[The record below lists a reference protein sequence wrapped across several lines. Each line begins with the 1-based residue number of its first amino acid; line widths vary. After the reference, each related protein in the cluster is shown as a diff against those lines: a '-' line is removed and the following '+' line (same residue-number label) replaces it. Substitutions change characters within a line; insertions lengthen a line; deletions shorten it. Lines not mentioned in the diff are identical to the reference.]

1 MAAAL
6 PDEGKRV
13 FRTTSAESARNV
25 SETDSDNGN
34 VFDNVFGSIKTAVFG
49 SDAID
54 SAAQDKNRGDG
65 DVGAGHVG
73 RYISLANPDSV
84 SKMMCHVPSV
94 LVFGTL
100 GLLITL
106 AFTWTTGM
114 FIIIAI
120 LTLNQFLWGLQMGV
134 LTLIGRGRLR
144 KAVEENWTK
153 KWQDFLKKNP
163 NADEGMLH
171 IVVLPNY
178 KEDEEM
184 LGQTVD
190 NLAGANMAGK
200 YMVVVLGMEQR
211 EGPGAKEK
219 ADRLIARHKHR
230 FHDMFATYHPPDIP
244 GEIAGKS
251 SNTQWSFREVQRWY
265 GNFVSRNHEIEH
277 DISKVFL
284 TVADADSLHHQDYFT
299 NMALQGLKMSQG
311 ERSWTIWQPP
321 VLLSRNFEKVPGPVR
336 ISACATLCFEV
347 AGLVSSSFQ
356 DHCCFS
362 AYSITLAC
370 ANHPIVDG
378 WDADVIA
385 EDHHMYMK
393 CMMASYW
400 EEIFSSRK
408 VEKISRMQLKPVWLP
423 VTSYLVEDPSGDYW
437 ASCYARFQQARRHSQ
452 GVAEL
457 SYILLQWASVWME
470 TQGQMPL
477 RAHMQMAYLAGKYC
491 TVHVWNTVTA
501 LCYLAVT
508 MISSFTVLAGLID
521 GSLMARALAVY
532 NMDASEEDRE
542 MIFYQLCTFPLFL
555 TSGFFM
561 ITGCYLIFR
570 DSLEGRYCPLHL
582 MTHIDESK
590 VNKDFQPFTFKEKI
604 SFGVKLI
611 FELMTLTIPGL
622 VFYGC
627 IPLMMAAISLS
638 TVGHKFDYIVAAKPE
653 GANGSRSSETEKPVT
668 GKKLY
673 DYKPVERNDL
683 EAGMDDIELEDG
695 VSSTAAPSSKRN
707 SLGSVGTVSVPVSS
721 IGNPR
726 GESVPVVAGGSSEAQ
741 V

>member
-1 MAAAL
+1 M
-6 PDEGKRV
+6 
-13 FRTTSAESARNV
+13 

-34 VFDNVFGSIKTAVFG
+34 VFDDVFGKLKSTLFG
-49 SDAID
+49 DSLLDSDAL
-54 SAAQDKNRGDG
+54 ALENGAGGVVGKNRGDG

-73 RYISLANPDSV
+73 RYISLANPDNV

-94 LVFGTL
+94 LVFGTI
-100 GLLITL
+100 GLIIAL
-106 AFTWTTGM
+106 ACTWTTGA
-114 FIIIAI
+114 FVILAV

-144 KAVEENWTK
+144 KAVTENWGK
-153 KWQDFLKKNP
+153 KWQEFLKKNP

-171 IVVLPNY
+171 IVILPNY

-190 NLAGANMAGK
+190 NLAGCDMAQK

-219 ADRLIARHKHR
+219 ADRLIEKHKHR
-230 FHDMFATYHPPDIP
+230 FHDMLATYHPPDIP
-244 GEIAGKS
+244 GEVAGKS

-299 NMALQGLKMSQG
+299 NMALQGLKMPQA

-362 AYSITLAC
+362 AYSTTLAC

-400 EEIFSSRK
+400 EEIFSAQASGTGIK
-408 VEKISRMQLKPVWLP
+408 NISKMQLKPVWLP
-423 VTSYLVEDPSGDYW
+423 VTSYLVEDPSGDYM

-457 SYILLQWASVWME
+457 SYILLQWVSVWLE
-470 TQGQMPL
+470 TNGQMPL

-508 MISSFTVLAGLID
+508 VFSSLAVLYGLLD
-521 GSLMARALAVY
+521 GSLVARALAIY

-542 MIFYQLCTFPLFL
+542 MIFYQICTFPLFV

-561 ITGCYLIFR
+561 ILGCYLIFR
-570 DSLEGRYCPLHL
+570 DSLEGRYCPLHM
-582 MTHIDESK
+582 MTHTDESK
-590 VNKDFQPFTFKEKI
+590 ANKDFLPFTLKEKVF
-604 SFGVKLI
+604 FGVKLV
-611 FELMTLTIPGL
+611 FELATLTIPGL

-627 IPLMMAAISLS
+627 IPLMMAAVSLS
-638 TVGHKFDYIVAAKPE
+638 TVGHKFEYIVAAKPE
-653 GANGSRSSETEKPVT
+653 GANGLSKKVA
-668 GKKLY
+668 KKLY
-673 DYKPVERNDL
+673 DYEQVERDDKEVFEPEGMDG
-683 EAGMDDIELEDG
+683 EAGEA
-695 VSSTAAPSSKRN
+695 STAPSSMPSSKRN
-707 SLGSVGTVSVPVSS
+707 SLGSVSSSTSGTVSVPVSS
-721 IGNPR
+721 IGAPQKT
-726 GESVPVVAGGSSEAQ
+726 EV
-741 V
+741 